1 MASAVEPNQVSSAV
15 NSQEAPTAPSQESA
29 LSSPKSPLLLTQCSE
44 CQSALLSTD
53 KRYICILCD
62 FSLNEHSKEHSYQI
76 CTKCFE
82 SGAQSLHPFFYERE
96 HDPIAF
102 ERAGTLCSGL
112 LNAGGVSPPPN
123 GCFTCMLRYCDCQL
137 SDQ

>member
-1 MASAVEPNQVSSAV
+1 MASTVEPNQVSSAIH
-15 NSQEAPTAPSQESA
+15 SQEAPTATSQESA
-29 LSSPKSPLLLTQCSE
+29 LSSSPKSPLLTQCSE

-62 FSLNEHSKEHSYQI
+62 SSLNEHSKEHSYQI

-82 SGAQSLHPFFYERE
+82 DGAQSFHPFFYERE

-112 LNAGGVSPPPN
+112 LNAGGVSPSPN
-123 GCFTCMLRYCDCQL
+123 SYYLYVAL
-137 SDQ
+137 L